1 MPRKQKTIHYLYK
14 TTCLVTGRY
23 YIGMHSTS
31 NLEDGYMGSGQ
42 RLRRSIR
49 KHGPENHKKEI
60 LEFFENRELLIE
72 AEKRMITSDMLLDVM
87 CMNLMSGGTGGFI
100 SVEQQRYRSQCG
112 GKVHTERLKT
122 DPIFYSIFIK
132 RMSDKMRESN
142 NLGKMMSSS
151 RFTNKTHS
159 LETKEK
165 IGKKNSGRGVGKENS
180 QYGTYWVTNGVEEMK
195 VKSNNINIYYANGW
209 KRGRIK

>member
-1 MPRKQKTIHYLYK
+1 MPRKKGNIHYIYK
-14 TTCLVTGRY
+14 TTCLITGKY
-23 YIGMHSTS
+23 YIGMHSTT
-31 NLEDGYMGSGQ
+31 NFEDGYMGSGK
-42 RLRRSIR
+42 RLRYSIR
-49 KHGPENHKKEI
+49 KYGLENHKKEI